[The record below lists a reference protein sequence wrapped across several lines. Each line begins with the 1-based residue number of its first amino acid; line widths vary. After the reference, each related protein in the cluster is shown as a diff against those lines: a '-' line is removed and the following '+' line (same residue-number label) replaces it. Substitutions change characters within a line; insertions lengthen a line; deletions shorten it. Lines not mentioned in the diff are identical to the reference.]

1 MKNREL
7 YNGVKIPIVGL
18 GTYKLK
24 DNEAENIISKALN
37 LGYRHFDTASYY
49 ENEAIIGT
57 TLRKSMIPREEIFI
71 TTKVWDDDQGYEE
84 TINSFYRSLERLQT
98 DYIDLFLIHWPTQK
112 SLDTWRALEYL
123 YNKGLVRAIGVSNFE
138 IEHLELL
145 IEHAEI
151 KPMVNQV
158 ERHPYLTQ
166 EVLYEYCSNNSI
178 VMEAW
183 SPLVRGEVLK
193 EELVLALAKKYGK
206 TPGQIILRWQ
216 IQTDFIVFP
225 KTATVSRLEENIALF
240 DFVLTDE
247 EIIEISNLNKN
258 YRTGADPSKRTIE
271 KAPI

>member
-145 IEHAEI
+145 VEHAEI
-151 KPMVNQV
+151 TPMVNQV